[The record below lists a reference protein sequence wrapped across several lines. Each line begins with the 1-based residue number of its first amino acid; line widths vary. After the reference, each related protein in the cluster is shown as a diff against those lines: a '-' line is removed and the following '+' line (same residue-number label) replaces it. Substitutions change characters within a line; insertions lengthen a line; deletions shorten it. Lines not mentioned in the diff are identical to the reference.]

1 MICEEYLK
9 MKGKNLKK
17 KKPKL
22 SYTNKKT
29 QIFYFIM
36 YNIHD

>member
-17 KKPKL
+17 KKSP
-22 SYTNKKT
+22 NCHT
-29 QIFYFIM
+29 QIKKLKFFTL
-36 YNIHD
+36 